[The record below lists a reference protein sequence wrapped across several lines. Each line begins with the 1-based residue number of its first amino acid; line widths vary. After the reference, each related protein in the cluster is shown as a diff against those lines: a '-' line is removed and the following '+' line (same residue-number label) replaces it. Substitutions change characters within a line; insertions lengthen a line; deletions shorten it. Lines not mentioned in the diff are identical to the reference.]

1 MPPRTARTLGIVL
14 AVLGLVA
21 VIVAIVLLVRPADG
35 AGAPT
40 STPVA
45 PSASAAAAPS
55 TAPTEAESTETATQP
70 TATDAPTETSPTE
83 TSPTEGV
90 VASAAPAPAP
100 GSATAAAAVVSFTA
114 SPATIDCAGDRTA
127 SVPVALSWQ
136 TEGGVSARLAV
147 GTTDAQS
154 GTAVDLSATGY
165 SALSVPCRDAETL
178 ITLAVESPDGTLTQR
193 TLVLPTD

>member
-21 VIVAIVLLVRPADG
+21 VVVAIVLLVRPADG
-35 AGAPT
+35 PAPT

-45 PSASAAAAPS
+45 PSASAAASAEPTGSEPTGAPS
-55 TAPTEAESTETATQP
+55 DSSMPESTTTPATG
-70 TATDAPTETSPTE
+70 APAD

-90 VASAAPAPAP
+90 VASAAPGSEAAP
-100 GSATAAAAVVSFTA
+100 TVVSFTS
-114 SPATIDCAGDRTA
+114 SPATVDCAGDRTG

-136 TEGGVSARLAV
+136 TEGGIAARLAV

-154 GTAVDLSATGY
+154 GTPVDLSATGY
-165 SALSVPCRDAETL
+165 SALSVPCNAPETL
-178 ITLAVESPDGTLTQR
+178 ITLSVQSPDGTVTQR
-193 TLVLPTD
+193 TLVLPTSE

>member
-55 TAPTEAESTETATQP
+55 TAPTEAESTETATEP
-70 TATDAPTETSPTE
+70 TATDAPAE

-90 VASAAPAPAP
+90 VVTAAP
-100 GSATAAAAVVSFTA
+100 GTAAAPAVVSFTA

-136 TEGGVSARLAV
+136 TEGGVTARLAV
-147 GTTDAQS
+147 GTTDARA
-154 GTAVDLSATGY
+154 GDPVDLSATGY
-165 SALSVPCRDAETL
+165 TALSVPCRDAETL

>member
-35 AGAPT
+35 EGAPT

-45 PSASAAAAPS
+45 PSASAASAS
-55 TAPTEAESTETATQP
+55 TAPTETAATGPATQ
-70 TATDAPTETSPTE
+70 ATTPATGASAAA
-83 TSPTEGV
+83 SPTEGV
-90 VASAAPAPAP
+90 VASAAPGA
-100 GSATAAAAVVSFTA
+100 ATAAAAVLSFTA

-147 GTTDAQS
+147 GSTDAQS
-154 GTAVDLSATGY
+154 GTPVDLSATGY

>member
-1 MPPRTARTLGIVL
+1 MQPRTARTLGIVL

-45 PSASAAAAPS
+45 PSASAAASAS
-55 TAPTEAESTETATQP
+55 TGPTETAATGPATQ
-70 TATDAPTETSPTE
+70 ATTPATGASAAA
-83 TSPTEGV
+83 SPTEGV
-90 VASAAPAPAP
+90 VASAAPGA
-100 GSATAAAAVVSFTA
+100 ATAAAAVLSFTA

-154 GTAVDLSATGY
+154 GTPVDLSATGY

>member
-55 TAPTEAESTETATQP
+55 TAPTEAATTGPAAET
-70 TATDAPTETSPTE
+70 TAPAADAPSAA
-83 TSPTEGV
+83 SPTEGV
-90 VASAAPAPAP
+90 VASAAPE
-100 GSATAAAAVVSFTA
+100 SAAAAVLSFTA

-136 TEGGVSARLAV
+136 TEGGVAARLAV

-154 GTAVDLSATGY
+154 GDPVDLSATGY

-193 TLVLPTD
+193 TLVLTTD

>member
-55 TAPTEAESTETATQP
+55 TAPTEAESSETAMEP

-90 VASAAPAPAP
+90 VASTAP
-100 GSATAAAAVVSFTA
+100 GSAAAAAAVVSFTA

-193 TLVLPTD
+193 TLVLPTE

>member
-14 AVLGLVA
+14 AVLGVVA

-45 PSASAAAAPS
+45 PSATAPS
-55 TAPTEAESTETATQP
+55 TAPTEPGTTE
-70 TATDAPTETSPTE
+70 TETSGPATE
-83 TSPTEGV
+83 TTTPTTAAPSDTSPSEGI
-90 VASAAPAPAP
+90 VASPAP
-100 GSATAAAAVVSFTA
+100 GSTAAPAVVSFTA
-114 SPATIDCAGDRTA
+114 SPTTIDCAGDRTA

-136 TEGGVSARLAV
+136 TEGGVAARLAV

-154 GTAVDLSATGY
+154 GAPVDLSATGY
-165 SALSVPCRDAETL
+165 SALAVPCRDAETL
-178 ITLAVESPDGTLTQR
+178 ITLAVESADGTVTRR
-193 TLVLPTD
+193 TLVLTTSE

>member
-21 VIVAIVLLVRPADG
+21 VVVAIVLLVRPADG
-35 AGAPT
+35 PAPT

-45 PSASAAAAPS
+45 PSASAAASADPTGSEPTGTASDGAAP
-55 TAPTEAESTETATQP
+55 ESTTTPATG
-70 TATDAPTETSPTE
+70 APAD

-90 VASAAPAPAP
+90 VASAAP
-100 GSATAAAAVVSFTA
+100 GSAAAAPAVVSFTS
-114 SPATIDCAGDRTA
+114 SPATVDCAGDRTG

-136 TEGGVSARLAV
+136 TEGGVAARLAV

-154 GTAVDLSATGY
+154 GTPVDLSATGY
-165 SALSVPCRDAETL
+165 SALSVPCNAPETL
-178 ITLAVESPDGTLTQR
+178 ITLSVESPDGTVTPR
-193 TLVLPTD
+193 TLGLPTSD

>member
-55 TAPTEAESTETATQP
+55 TAPTEAESSETAMEP

-90 VASAAPAPAP
+90 VASTAP
-100 GSATAAAAVVSFTA
+100 GSAAAAAAVVSFTA

-178 ITLAVESPDGTLTQR
+178 ITLAVESPDSTLTQR
-193 TLVLPTD
+193 TLVLPTE

>member
-1 MPPRTARTLGIVL
+1 MQPRTARTLGIVL

-35 AGAPT
+35 EGAPT

-45 PSASAAAAPS
+45 PSASAAASAS
-55 TAPTEAESTETATQP
+55 TGPTETAATGPATQ
-70 TATDAPTETSPTE
+70 ATTPATGASAAA
-83 TSPTEGV
+83 SPTEGV
-90 VASAAPAPAP
+90 VASAAPGA
-100 GSATAAAAVVSFTA
+100 ATAAAAVLSFTA

-154 GTAVDLSATGY
+154 GTPVDLSATGY

>member
-55 TAPTEAESTETATQP
+55 TAPTEAESTETATEP
-70 TATDAPTETSPTE
+70 TATDAPTETFPTE

-90 VASAAPAPAP
+90 VASPAP
-100 GSATAAAAVVSFTA
+100 GAAATAAAVLSFTA

-136 TEGGVSARLAV
+136 TEGGVAARLAV
-147 GTTDAQS
+147 GTTDARA
-154 GTAVDLSATGY
+154 GDPVDLSATGY

-193 TLVLPTD
+193 TLVLPTSE

>member
-55 TAPTEAESTETATQP
+55 TAPTEAESTETATEP
-70 TATDAPTETSPTE
+70 TATDAPTETSTTE

-90 VASAAPAPAP
+90 VASAAP
-100 GSATAAAAVVSFTA
+100 GSTTAAAAVLSFTA

-147 GTTDAQS
+147 GSTDAQS

-193 TLVLPTD
+193 TLVLPTE

>member
-55 TAPTEAESTETATQP
+55 TAPTEAESTETATEP
-70 TATDAPTETSPTE
+70 TATDAPAE

-90 VASAAPAPAP
+90 VASAAPGAA
-100 GSATAAAAVVSFTA
+100 ATAAAVLSFTA

-136 TEGGVSARLAV
+136 TEGGVAARLAV
-147 GTTDAQS
+147 GTTDARA
-154 GTAVDLSATGY
+154 GDPVDLSATGY

-193 TLVLPTD
+193 TIVLPTSE

>member
-55 TAPTEAESTETATQP
+55 TAPTEAESTETATGP
-70 TATDAPTETSPTE
+70 TATDAPAE

-90 VASAAPAPAP
+90 VASAAP
-100 GSATAAAAVVSFTA
+100 GSAATAAAVLSFTA

-154 GTAVDLSATGY
+154 GTPVDLSATGY